1 MKRTKVRHH
10 ITHSGT
16 GVDAAALQ
24 HDAHALSQCTVV
36 RDRVKPQNSYRA
48 RFGSSKALTDLNGAG
63 FAGPIWPE
71 DDSHTARWSLERD
84 IVDSHEVAIGNTQI
98 FDNNGHV
105 STLRTIASQHERR
118 DR

>member
-1 MKRTKVRHH
+1 MRHH
-10 ITHSGT
+10 ITHTGT

-24 HDAHALSQCTVV
+24 HDTHALSQCTVV
-36 RDRVKPQNSYRA
+36 RDRVKPKDPHRA
-48 RFGSSKALTDLNGAG
+48 RFGGAKALTDFNGAG
-63 FAGPIWPE
+63 LTGPIWPE
-71 DDSHTARWSLERD
+71 DDSHATRWSLKGD